1 MQTIEA
7 LIASSIFVISLLC
20 AASIARLPLNLDKP
34 SAETSE
40 GVRQQEQ
47 EQEIQQ
53 AIENDRLALQA
64 ELATLPLQNFGCIP
78 SNTILTKAKSL
89 ATPSGLQRSVTEIA
103 LPGITGTS
111 LQVSWRRSGQSA
123 ELRRRI
129 YTRTGLGLCR

>member
-47 EQEIQQ
+47 EIQQ

-78 SNTILTKAKSL
+78 SNTILTKANTL

>member
-40 GVRQQEQ
+40 ETRQQQ
-47 EQEIQQ
+47 ETKQ
-53 AIENDRLALQA
+53 AIENDRLAIQA
-64 ELATLPLQNFGCIP
+64 ELAALPLEPFGCV
-78 SNTILTKAKSL
+78 SSGAILAKANSV
-89 ATPSGLQRSVTEIA
+89 ATPSGVQRTVTEIT
-103 LPGITGTS
+103 LPGKAGTA
-111 LQVSWRRSGQSA
+111 LLVSWNRSGQGT

>member
-40 GVRQQEQ
+40 GVRQQ